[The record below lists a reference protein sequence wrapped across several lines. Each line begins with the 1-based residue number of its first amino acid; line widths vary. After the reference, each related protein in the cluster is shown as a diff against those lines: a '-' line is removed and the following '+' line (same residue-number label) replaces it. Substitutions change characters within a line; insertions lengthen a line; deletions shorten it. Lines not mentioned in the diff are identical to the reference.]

1 MIISGWKVSGI
12 SEDIKIGFSKLL
24 LLDLFKDIS
33 IGQENQ
39 SSPGKKNPNVND
51 RGLDNDYEEEF
62 EWEEERN
69 AFGVF
74 NKKVKSPFKKIKI
87 SKMNSLSFLIVRE
100 S

>member
-33 IGQENQ
+33 MGQENVDFLINQ

-74 NKKVKSPFKKIKI
+74 NK
-87 SKMNSLSFLIVRE
+87 
-100 S
+100 